1 MPFFF
6 FTSLLRGGH
15 GEGDALS
22 RRLLP
27 LLRDRLDLGEELHA
41 RLAVEIQ
48 VSCKGGFA
56 AGEGEERQ
64 RYWNRHVDAHLAS
77 FNVCLKFPCRHT
89 RCCKYGCSIAIFVS
103 VHNLDIII

>member
-41 RLAVEIQ
+41 RLACTPRGN
-48 VSCKGGFA
+48 VSLSEFLF
-56 AGEGEERQ
+56 R
-64 RYWNRHVDAHLAS
+64 
-77 FNVCLKFPCRHT
+77 
-89 RCCKYGCSIAIFVS
+89 
-103 VHNLDIII
+103 